1 LIPNNCLTGIAC
13 IGQTTQ
19 IGACGRGTAGQ
30 YVRGTAMAATDII
43 IAVGIF
49 VLGAAIGLVVV
60 VSIGIRHE
68 ERLFRERRRLAE
80 EESVFLGRPVPYQGL
95 MDTAPDLV
103 SHGARALTGL
113 RLRRARSADSLVVP
127 EYERQH

>member
-1 LIPNNCLTGIAC
+1 
-13 IGQTTQ
+13 
-19 IGACGRGTAGQ
+19 
-30 YVRGTAMAATDII
+30 VAATDII
-43 IAVGIF
+43 IIAIGIF
-49 VLGAAIGLVVV
+49 VMGAAIGLVAV

-68 ERLFRERRRLAE
+68 ESLFRERRSLAL
-80 EESVFLGRPVPYQGL
+80 EESAFLGRPVPYQGF

-113 RLRRARSADSLVVP
+113 RVRRDRSASPRAVP